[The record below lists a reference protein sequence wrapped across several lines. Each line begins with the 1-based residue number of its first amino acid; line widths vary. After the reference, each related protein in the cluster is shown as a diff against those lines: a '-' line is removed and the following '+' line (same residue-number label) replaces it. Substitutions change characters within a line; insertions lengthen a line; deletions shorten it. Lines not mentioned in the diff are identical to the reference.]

1 MFLLSLIL
9 LVREHRHP
17 HNNGNLGIHILRIV
31 FFPKQPKHPLTQAS
45 WSP

>member
-17 HNNGNLGIHILRIV
+17 HNNGNLGIRILRVV
-31 FFPKQPKHPLTQAS
+31 FFPKHPKHPLTQAS